1 MNHWGVEIWL
11 SITMFSWPFFFSNF
25 VQFYQKMLILFLF
38 PPHNYTETTDAIF
51 VIDAK
56 LQNYLFR
63 MCSISIS
70 RCFLRHLFFDKLR
83 LWVAFW
89 IRLLIQFIQ
98 YTYNIRDDFSK
109 SWFRISF
116 RMVEQGLLNT
126 LYGRNP
132 RGDFFL
138 INIVRLYDNVINT
151 VLYDRL
157 SLPYL
162 PSLRPPPL
170 FVFILLPL

>member
-38 PPHNYTETTDAIF
+38 PPHNYTETTDAIL

-56 LQNYLFR
+56 LQNYLFG

-83 LWVAFW
+83 LCVAFW
-89 IRLLIQFIQ
+89 IRLLIQFTHVHIIYGMIFQ
-98 YTYNIRDDFSK
+98 NLDAECPLGWLNKDCGTPCTAGIRG
-109 SWFRISF
+109 
-116 RMVEQGLLNT
+116 ET
-126 LYGRNP
+126 
-132 RGDFFL
+132 FFL
-138 INIVRLYDNVINT
+138 
-151 VLYDRL
+151 
-157 SLPYL
+157 S
-162 PSLRPPPL
+162 
-170 FVFILLPL
+170 ILWDYMIM